1 MLKGKVGLLQEGDA
15 GAKSEEKRKKCR
27 DLVSGQKANITKL
40 DSLNSKLGSEN
51 SCSQYDIL
59 IFQAQ
64 ILQGAGDILF
74 AFFFLSIPFLF
85 ILVFHIPY
93 ILSLL
98 PFPVVCTPS
107 PFSLSH

>member
-51 SCSQYDIL
+51 SNS
-59 IFQAQ
+59 
-64 ILQGAGDILF
+64 
-74 AFFFLSIPFLF
+74 
-85 ILVFHIPY
+85 LVLEAIGLWLKLGIIRHP
-93 ILSLL
+93 
-98 PFPVVCTPS
+98 
-107 PFSLSH
+107 H